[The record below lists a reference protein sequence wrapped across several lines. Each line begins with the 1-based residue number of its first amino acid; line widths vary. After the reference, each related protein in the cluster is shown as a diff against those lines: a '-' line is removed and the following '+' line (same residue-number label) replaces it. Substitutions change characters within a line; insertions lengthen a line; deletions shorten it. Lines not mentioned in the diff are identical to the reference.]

1 MPNPDLVPD
10 RDGITFFGTLSAAVT
25 HDMKNFLAIINENA
39 GLLEDLAVRARNG
52 AVPVDPRKAA
62 LISEK
67 IRKQVNRADNMIK
80 LFNRFSHSMDH
91 AQESVDME
99 EMVLLV
105 AGLAERIIR
114 HHDIF
119 LTVLPAPVPCRIQA
133 HRFDLLHLIFRAV
146 EITCELLNRASGEN
160 RKQVTVSFGSDPL
173 VPEICFI
180 PDTST
185 ACCWNTLFDT
195 SKDRT
200 LLDRVNM
207 HAKKAVTSNGVCGF
221 CLCKTPGKQ

>member
-39 GLLEDLAVRARNG
+39 GLLEDLAAGARNG

-67 IRKQVNRADNMIK
+67 IRKQVNRADKMIK

-114 HHDIF
+114 HHDVF
-119 LTVLPAPVPCRIQA
+119 LTVTPALVPCRIQA
-133 HRFDLLHLIFRAV
+133 HRFDLLNLIYRAV
-146 EITCELLNRASGEN
+146 ETSCEILNNTPGEN
-160 RKQVTVSFGSDPL
+160 RKQVTISFGSDPL

-180 PDTST
+180 LDTGT
-185 ACCWNTLFDT
+185 ASGWDTLFDT
-195 SKDRT
+195 SKDRA

-207 HAKKAVTSNGVCGF
+207 HVKKAGPGGNGF